1 MRNQN
6 PLIIVLQYAVGFAF
20 TTTWC
25 AALWA
30 IWKLLGDNFFAAAV
44 VFAVV
49 QLAVIAVL
57 AYLISYAWWHDKHK
71 LELNRGEDTQVTA
84 ITARGTEDEDT
95 GYE

>member
-1 MRNQN
+1 MRKPN

-30 IWKLLGDNFFAAAV
+30 IYKLYGDNFIAAAV
-44 VFAVV
+44 IFAVL

-57 AYLISYAWWHDKHK
+57 AYLISYAWWRDKHK
-71 LELNRGEDTQVTA
+71 LELNRGQFTETNMSE
-84 ITARGTEDEDT
+84 EDET
-95 GYE
+95 GS